1 MGRDG
6 REGNVGERR
15 ADEPLVPP
23 PGKISGGGD
32 QPLPSFYFECR
43 ERQCHTKS
51 HNMYRPY
58 LV

>member
-23 PGKISGGGD
+23 PGKISGGG
-32 QPLPSFYFECR
+32 
-43 ERQCHTKS
+43 TS
-51 HNMYRPY
+51 HCLHFTLNVVKDSVIRKVIICIDPT
-58 LV
+58 